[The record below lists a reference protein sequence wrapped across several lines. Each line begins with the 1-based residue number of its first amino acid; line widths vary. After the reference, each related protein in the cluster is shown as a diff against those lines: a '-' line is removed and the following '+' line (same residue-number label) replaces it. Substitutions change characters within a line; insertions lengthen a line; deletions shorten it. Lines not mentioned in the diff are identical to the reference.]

1 MRTKS
6 RWNFPA
12 DHQLFNR
19 NNNNRKPNQTE
30 STVRTRTQS
39 DAVGTYAT
47 ARPQPPLPS
56 GFSPPRD
63 GGSLAT
69 YGTAGRETGK
79 SHPTSPILK
88 GQVREPPDI
97 AQPHCITHHGE
108 DEIQLAGPVPS
119 GFVFIP
125 YIVFL
130 KEERK
135 KKKKRRGEIGKQPRW
150 QTTIAISRGLL
161 ISGCPQGKGGGGC
174 GAMSVYESPVLSL
187 PPPPHRVPPG
197 AKGAGLGPIFPF
209 GGSNPCNA
217 HLWPWGGGERR
228 GESCPAPA
236 PGAGHPRLQ
245 FRGALGWAKGG
256 PCPPLQ
262 AQSFQSFTPR
272 KFKIVFAERSLPTS
286 PFRVKPAPRAGRDS
300 GGWVLLPG
308 LPPRQ
313 CQSLRSAGAGSDV
326 LGSRLIDLALFLAPG
341 RSATRVSGGGHLVRR
356 EHSP

>member
-1 MRTKS
+1 MWSYVRV
-6 RWNFPA
+6 RVPC
-12 DHQLFNR
+12 
-19 NNNNRKPNQTE
+19 
-30 STVRTRTQS
+30 TV
-39 DAVGTYAT
+39 A
-47 ARPQPPLPS
+47 
-56 GFSPPRD
+56 
-63 GGSLAT
+63 
-69 YGTAGRETGK
+69 
-79 SHPTSPILK
+79 
-88 GQVREPPDI
+88 
-97 AQPHCITHHGE
+97 
-108 DEIQLAGPVPS
+108 
-119 GFVFIP
+119 
-125 YIVFL
+125 
-130 KEERK
+130 
-135 KKKKRRGEIGKQPRW
+135 
-150 QTTIAISRGLL
+150 
-161 ISGCPQGKGGGGC
+161 
-174 GAMSVYESPVLSL
+174 

-272 KFKIVFAERSLPTS
+272 KLKIVFAERSLPTS